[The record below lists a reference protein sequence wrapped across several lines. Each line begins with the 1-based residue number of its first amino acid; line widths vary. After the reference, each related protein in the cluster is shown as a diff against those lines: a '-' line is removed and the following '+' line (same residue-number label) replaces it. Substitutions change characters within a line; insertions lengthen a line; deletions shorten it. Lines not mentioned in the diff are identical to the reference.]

1 MSERTEAPTGKKLN
15 EARSRGEVARS
26 MELNTAVI
34 LLGGVLVLQGPG
46 QSMVTFLKTQLSL
59 TISNLSPTDLTEG
72 LLTQIFTNFLIGLL
86 PSFGLIL
93 IILLA
98 IGAGTTLA
106 QTNFLWAKD
115 KLKPKFG
122 NLNPLNG
129 LKRIFSNQGLIE
141 LGRSLLKLVVV
152 GWAAYTYLNTN
163 IEAFLGLGQEGLATG
178 VNQFVGMAIAMALRV
193 GSAYMV
199 LAILDY
205 VYQRWNYMRSM
216 RMTKEEVKEEY
227 KQQEGDPV
235 IRGRIRAQQRR
246 LARRRM
252 MSNVKKASVVI
263 TNPTHLAVAIEYD
276 ASSMNAPRVVAKGA
290 YKVAERIVR
299 VARDNKISVVQNIPL
314 ARVLYKNVGLD
325 QEIPPDFYTA
335 VAEILAYV
343 YRIQGKSIPSA
354 ASQPA

>member
-1 MSERTEAPTGKKLN
+1 MSERTEAPTGKKLG

-34 LLGGVLVLQGPG
+34 LVGGVLVLQGPG
-46 QSMVTFLKTQLSL
+46 QSMVEFFKNQLTL
-59 TISNLSPTDLTEG
+59 TVTNLSPTEITEG
-72 LLTQIFTNFLIGLL
+72 LLTQIFIKFLIGLL
-86 PSFGLIL
+86 PSVGLIL
-93 IILLA
+93 VILLA
-98 IGAGTTLA
+98 VGAGTTLA
-106 QTNFLWAKD
+106 QTNFLFAKD

-122 NLNPLNG
+122 NLNPLDG
-129 LKRIFSNQGLIE
+129 LKRIFSNRGLIE
-141 LGRSLLKLVVV
+141 LGRSILKLGVV
-152 GWAAYTYLNTN
+152 GWAAYTYLNAN
-163 IEAFLGLGQEGLATG
+163 IQSFLGLGQDGLASG

-205 VYQRWNYMRSM
+205 IYQRWSYMRSM
-216 RMTKEEVKEEY
+216 RMTKEEIKEEY

-235 IRGRIRAQQRR
+235 IRGRIRSQQRR

-252 MSNVKKASVVI
+252 MANVKKASVVI

-276 ASSMNAPRVVAKGA
+276 PAAMSAPRVVAKGA

-314 ARVLYKNVGLD
+314 ARVLYKSVGLD

-343 YRIQGKSIPSA
+343 YRIQGKSIPTA